1 MPPTR
6 TLPEIVTALSTEFIN
21 LPAEEI
27 DGAIADAL
35 GHLGEFAGVD
45 RAYVFLIDLRTAR
58 MANTHEWC
66 RDGIVPQIA
75 NLQDV
80 PVEAYAWCMSRIL
93 ERELVH
99 IPRVSDLPDDQP
111 DKVLLASEEIQ
122 SLLAVP
128 ITSRS
133 TVIGLVGFD
142 AVRHEQD
149 WNPDT
154 VALLRIVGA
163 IFGNALDRKQTD
175 QALQKEKAFA
185 ANVIETAGSLVLVLA
200 PDGRCL
206 RANRA
211 MIELTGLSAE
221 ELGDTG
227 WQRIVATE
235 YREAARAAL
244 RSAGPGVPVQ
254 FEGMILGQGGEPRTI
269 LWNGA
274 VARSAGGRPEYV
286 IVTGIDLTETRI
298 LREQVEQSRRLD
310 SLGRVA
316 ATIAHEFNNVL
327 MAINPNAQVI
337 ARHSDLPGDVRRA
350 AERIS
355 SAVKRGERI
364 TQEVTRFARPAEPAA
379 QEVAVA
385 AWTEALV
392 DEMRTVVAERA
403 PSAIEVEMLPFPSTA
418 SVVGDPLQ
426 LHQVFCNLIL
436 NAADAIPAGGR
447 ITVAVEEVE
456 THDRLPVTGG
466 APEAW
471 VHWSVND
478 TGGGIAPAVLDHIF
492 EPLFTTKQ
500 RGTGLGL
507 AVANQI
513 VKAHGGH
520 LSVETSLGQGTTF
533 HVFLH
538 RSGLSR

>member
-1 MPPTR
+1 MPPIR
-6 TLPEIVTALSTEFIN
+6 TLSEILTALSTGFIN
-21 LPAEEI
+21 LPADEI
-27 DGAIADAL
+27 DGAISDAL
-35 GHLGEFAGVD
+35 GHLGGFAGVD
-45 RAYVFLIDLRTAR
+45 RAYVFLIDLEKGR

-66 RDGIVPQIA
+66 REGIVPQIA

-80 PVEAYAWCMSRIL
+80 PIEAYSFCMSHIL
-93 ERELVH
+93 RREVLH
-99 IPRVSDLPDDQP
+99 IPRISGLPDDLPD
-111 DKVLLASEEIQ
+111 KALLASEEIQ

-149 WNPDT
+149 WEADT
-154 VALLRIVGA
+154 IALLKIVGT
-163 IFGNALDRKQTD
+163 IFGNAIDRKRTD
-175 QALQKEKAFA
+175 QALQKERAFA

-206 RANRA
+206 QANRA
-211 MIELTGLSAE
+211 MTELTGLSAE
-221 ELGDTG
+221 ELGGTG
-227 WQRIVATE
+227 WQRVVATE
-235 YREAARAAL
+235 QREAAREAL
-244 RSAGPGVPVQ
+244 RAAGPGVAVQ
-254 FEGMILGQGGEPRTI
+254 FEGMILGAGGEPRTI
-269 LWNGA
+269 LWNGV
-274 VARSAGGRPEYV
+274 VARSADGRPEYV

-327 MAINPNAQVI
+327 MAIYPHAEII

-355 SAVKRGERI
+355 NAVRRGERI

-379 QEVAVA
+379 QEVMVA

-392 DEMRTVVAERA
+392 EEMRALVAERA
-403 PSAIEVEMLPFPSTA
+403 QSAITVEMLPFAKTPR
-418 SVVGDPLQ
+418 VFGDPLQ

-436 NAADAIPAGGR
+436 NAADAMPAGGR
-447 ITVAVEEVE
+447 ITVEVEEVE
-456 THDRLPVTGG
+456 THERLPVTGG
-466 APEAW
+466 APNAW

-520 LSVETSLGQGTTF
+520 LSVETSLGRGTTF
-533 HVFLH
+533 HVFL
-538 RSGLSR
+538 RESGISG